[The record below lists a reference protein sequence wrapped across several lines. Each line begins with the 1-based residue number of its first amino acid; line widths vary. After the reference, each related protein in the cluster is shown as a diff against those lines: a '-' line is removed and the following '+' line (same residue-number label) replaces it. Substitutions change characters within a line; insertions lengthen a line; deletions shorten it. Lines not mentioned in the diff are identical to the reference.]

1 MIDLYTFSTS
11 NGQRAAIIL
20 EECGLPYRVHRVDL
34 TKGEHKTPEF
44 LNINPA
50 GAIPAIVDPDGPG
63 GAPLKLSQS
72 GAIMLYAAQK
82 AGRFLPLDPL
92 RRALALQWLLFAVTD
107 VARASTSIFLCST
120 IVPDKSPA
128 NVAFF
133 EEQTL
138 RYLRVANQRLAGH
151 EFLADELSLADFAL
165 YPLYAVRKALVDRAN
180 DLPELTRWG
189 AALALRPGLAR
200 GMRACE

>member
-1 MIDLYTFSTS
+1 
-11 NGQRAAIIL
+11 
-20 EECGLPYRVHRVDL
+20 V
-34 TKGEHKTPEF
+34 
-44 LNINPA
+44 
-50 GAIPAIVDPDGPG
+50 
-63 GAPLKLSQS
+63 
-72 GAIMLYAAQK
+72 LYAAQK

-120 IVPDKSPA
+120 VVPDKSPA
-128 NVAFF
+128 NVAYF

-138 RYLRVANQRLAGH
+138 HYLCAANQRLTGH

-165 YPLYAVRKALVDRAN
+165 YPLYAVRKTLVDRAG
-180 DLPELTRWG
+180 DLTELSRWG
-189 AALALRPGLAR
+189 AALSLRPGLAR